1 MFNPKQTIMTEQN
14 FKNHGRMVPLFHYVA
29 FSAALFPFVFFII
42 QFVKAIGNES
52 GRLHAAALLSLS
64 TAVILALWFARVFSL
79 KAQDRGIRAE
89 ENFRHFIA
97 TGKPLNNKL
106 SIGQVIALRFASDD
120 EFAELANRAA
130 NENLSA
136 KEIKMAVKNW
146 RGDYHRV

>member
-1 MFNPKQTIMTEQN
+1 MNDQN
-14 FKNHGRMVPLFHYVA
+14 FKNHSRLVPLFHGVA
-29 FSAALFPFVFFII
+29 FTAALFPFVIFII
-42 QFVKAIGNES
+42 EFLRAISDTS
-52 GRLHAAALLSLS
+52 GRLHAAAMLSLS

-120 EFAELANRAA
+120 EFIELANRAA
-130 NENLSA
+130 NEHLSA
-136 KEIKMAVKNW
+136 KDIKMAIKNW
-146 RGDYHRV
+146 KGDYHRV